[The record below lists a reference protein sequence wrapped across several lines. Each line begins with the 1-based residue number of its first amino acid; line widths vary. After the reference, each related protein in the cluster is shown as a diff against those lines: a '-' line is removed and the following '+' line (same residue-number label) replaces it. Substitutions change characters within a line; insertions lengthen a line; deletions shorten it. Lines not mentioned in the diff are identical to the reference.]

1 MVADESSGIIPKSVQ
16 FIFDFAKQ
24 FTVSF
29 IQVYNEKVFDLLN
42 TEQISRQ
49 LQVRED
55 KLLGIHVEGLSEYVV
70 KDQAEALNLMQVGE
84 ANRSTR
90 ATIMNHNSSRS
101 HSIFQIKYERVEG
114 TRLFRSKLNLCDL
127 AGSEK
132 INKQEEIEIG
142 HMAELKNIN
151 LSLTTLGKVIQ
162 LLAKG
167 SAFVPFRDSNLTRL
181 LQDSFS
187 GGTKT
192 ILIATVS
199 PSKSNVE
206 ETTSTLKFA
215 DRAKNVMQRVK
226 RSEVDVNEDA
236 AVSRLQREIAFL
248 REVLMMKQKGTVN
261 EMSNKVIKLQEENER
276 LK

>member
-16 FIFDFAKQ
+16 FIFGFAKQ

-55 KLLGIHVEGLSEYVV
+55 KLLGIHVEGLSEYIV

-114 TRLFRSKLNLCDL
+114 SRLFRSKLNLCDL

>member
-16 FIFDFAKQ
+16 FIFGLAKQ

-55 KLLGIHVEGLSEYVV
+55 KLLGIHVEGLSEYIV

-114 TRLFRSKLNLCDL
+114 SRLFRSKLNLCDL